1 MALPRPKKQH
11 KANPSNTKDS
21 IGKGE
26 KVVKAQHKGNIKKN
40 PTDTAGEKVH
50 SRYSTTG
57 KGPRKKVGFKRDK

>member
-11 KANPSNTKDS
+11 KTNVSNPKDS
-21 IGKGE
+21 NGKAE
-26 KVVKAQHKGNIKKN
+26 KTVKAQHKGNIKKS

-57 KGPRKKVGFKRDK
+57 KGPRKKVGFKNN